1 MTKLYMAYGSNLNLR
16 QMGFRCP
23 TAKVYGTG
31 QLQDYRLIFSRVATI
46 VPEKGSMVPVAI
58 WEIDAECEKALD
70 RYEGFPNLYRKEYL
84 TVTVNGKEIEAMVY
98 IMNTGKPQLPPRSY
112 YETIKEGYH
121 DVGFDTVHLDTAVQK
136 TRERMLD
143 GWAM

>member
-31 QLQDYRLIFSRVATI
+31 QLQDYRLIFNRVATI
-46 VPEKGSMVPVAI
+46 VPEKDSMVPVAV

-70 RYEGFPNLYRKEYL
+70 RYEGFPHLYRKEYL
-84 TVTVNGKEIEAMVY
+84 KVTVDGKEIEAMVY
-98 IMNTGKPQLPPRSY
+98 IMNTGRPQLPPRSY

-121 DVGFDTVHLDTAVQK
+121 DVGLDTVHLDTAVQK
-136 TRERMLD
+136 TRELMIGKR
-143 GWAM
+143 AM

>member
-31 QLQDYRLIFSRVATI
+31 QLQDYRLIFNRVATI
-46 VPEKGSMVPVAI
+46 VPEKDSMVPVAV

-70 RYEGFPNLYRKEYL
+70 RYEGFPHLYRKEYL
-84 TVTVNGKEIEAMVY
+84 KVTVNGKEIEAMVY
-98 IMNTGKPQLPPRSY
+98 IMNTGRPQLPPRSY

-121 DVGFDTVHLDTAVQK
+121 DVGLDTVHLDTAVQK
-136 TRERMLD
+136 TRELMIGKR
-143 GWAM
+143 AM